1 MEIPFNVF
9 DGAEN
14 GLINFIAN
22 ISPGYNLFSTTLKAS
37 GGDSYHFT
45 HVAPADQIPDLN
57 QTLLAQANSAVQ
69 FSSLLGYATPGQVA
83 KVQVSTNAGA
93 AWQDVYS
100 QAGAGSFTE
109 TVFSPRQV
117 SLAAFAG
124 QTGVE
129 FFAVGIHDR
138 TGAVQQALHHFAI
151 RRLPGEQH
159 GHQRVAG

>member
-1 MEIPFNVF
+1 MVGQANSYGFTPVTKASGYQWLQWMEIPFNVF

-14 GLINFIAN
+14 GLINFSAN

-45 HVAPADQIPDLN
+45 HVAPADQILNLN

-124 QTGVE
+124 QTLQ
-129 FFAVGIHDR
+129 FRFNYN
-138 TGAVQQALHHFAI
+138 
-151 RRLPGEQH
+151 
-159 GHQRVAG
+159 